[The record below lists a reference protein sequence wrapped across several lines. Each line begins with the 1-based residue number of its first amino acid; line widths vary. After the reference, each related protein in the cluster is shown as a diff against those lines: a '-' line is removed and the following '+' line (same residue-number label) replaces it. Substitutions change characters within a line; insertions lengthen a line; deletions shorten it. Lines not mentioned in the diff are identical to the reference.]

1 MKVTLSSTW
10 LLRFIWV
17 AVLFIGVLG
26 EAWAAENFTDPT
38 RPPASIGGIE
48 PNGVA
53 LESSGP
59 VLQSVLIAAGR
70 KIAVISGQNVK
81 LGEKFGEAR
90 VVSITESEVV
100 LKNGKDRQT
109 LRLFPDVE
117 KRIISK
123 KVRAK
128 SINQQ
133 QKPEGS
139 K

>member
-1 MKVTLSSTW
+1 MKGVVNSAW
-10 LLRFIWV
+10 LLRLIWV
-17 AVLFIGVLG
+17 AALFFGVLG
-26 EAWAAENFTDPT
+26 TARAAENFTDPT
-38 RPPASIGGIE
+38 RPPASIGGVE
-48 PNGVA
+48 PGGVA

-90 VVSITESEVV
+90 VSITESAVV
-100 LKNGKDRQT
+100 LKNGKDTQT

-128 SINQQ
+128 SINQR